1 MKRIL
6 PRLCCTPLACAA
18 VACAATLMLS
28 PLPVHGQGWKP
39 ERPVEIV
46 VGSTPGGG
54 LDRTARLMQRVVQE
68 RRLIDQQTVVLNKP
82 GGAGAVALAYLAQ
95 HPGDGH
101 HVMVSGQALLTNH
114 IMGRS
119 KLHYTDFTALA
130 LLAVEAVSFS
140 VRAESPLKDAR
151 ELIERLRKEPGA
163 ISVAVGTGVG
173 SATQTSYAHAMF
185 TAGIDVRK
193 MRQVTFGSGGESMTA
208 LLGGHID
215 AISSPVSSVIGQL
228 RAGRVRVLAVGAPR
242 RLPGE
247 LAEVPT
253 WTELGVKSE
262 IAVWRAL
269 VGPKGMSP
277 AQIAFWDG
285 VVARVVND
293 AEWQK
298 ELERS
303 LAEQSHQD
311 SAATLKH
318 WQTEYAQMKAL
329 YSVLGLAKQ

>member
-1 MKRIL
+1 VRRAAL
-6 PRLCCTPLACAA
+6 YLHPFAPACAPALCAA
-18 VACAATLMLS
+18 VLVLA
-28 PLPVHGQGWKP
+28 PLPAHAQGWKP
-39 ERPVEIV
+39 ERLIEIV

-68 RRLIDQQTVVLNKP
+68 HRLIDQQAVVLNKP

-119 KLHYTDFTALA
+119 TLHYTGFTALA

-140 VRAESPLKDAR
+140 VRAESPVKDAR

-163 ISVAVGTGVG
+163 LSVAIGTGVG
-173 SATQTSYAHAMF
+173 SATQTSFAHAMF
-185 TAGIDVRK
+185 AAGIDVKK

-228 RAGRVRVLAVGAPR
+228 RAGRVRVLAVGAQR
-242 RLPGE
+242 RLSGE
-247 LAEVPT
+247 LSDVPT
-253 WTELGVKSE
+253 WNELGVKSA
-262 IAVWRAL
+262 IDVWRAL
-269 VGPKGMSP
+269 VGPKGLNP

-285 VVARVVND
+285 VAARIVKD

-303 LAEQSHQD
+303 LSGQGYKD
-311 SAATLKH
+311 SAATLRH
-318 WQTEYAQMKAL
+318 WQTEYEEMKAL
-329 YSVLGLAKQ
+329 YTTLGLAKQ

>member
-1 MKRIL
+1 MKNS
-6 PRLCCTPLACAA
+6 CVTT
-18 VACAATLMLS
+18 VCAATLVLAAS
-28 PLPVHGQGWKP
+28 LASAQSWKP

-54 LDRTARLMQRVVQE
+54 LDRTARLVLRVIQE
-68 RRLIDQQTVVLNKP
+68 RRIIEPQSVVLNKP
-82 GGAGAVALAYLAQ
+82 GGAGAVGLAYIAQ

-101 HVMVSGQALLTNH
+101 HVMVSGQALFTNH

-119 KLHYTDFTALA
+119 ALNYTDFTPLGI
-130 LLAVEAVSFS
+130 LMVEAVSLS
-140 VRAESPLKDAR
+140 VRAESSIRNAR
-151 ELIERLRKEPGA
+151 ELIERLRKDPGA
-163 ISVAVGTGVG
+163 LSVAVGTGVG

-185 TAGIDVRK
+185 AAGIEVRK
-193 MRQVTFGSGGESMTA
+193 LRQVTFGSGGESMTA

-215 AISSPVSSVIGQL
+215 AVSSPVSSVIGQL
-228 RAGRVRVLAVGAPR
+228 RAGRVRVLAVGAAR
-242 RLPGE
+242 RLSGD
-247 LAEVPT
+247 LADVPT
-253 WTELGVKSE
+253 WSELGVKSA
-262 IAVWRAL
+262 IDVWRAL

-285 VVARVVND
+285 VAARVVKD

-298 ELERS
+298 ELDRS

-318 WQTEYAQMKAL
+318 WQAEFAEMKAL
-329 YSVLGLAKQ
+329 YTALGLAKP